1 MNCKQKAILTG
12 IGFGTALLLALSA
25 LMSILIG
32 LFMLGE
38 RIGVDI
44 AGIICVISLGIVVI
58 GVSKMG
64 YQNYLETHCKEE

>member
-44 AGIICVISLGIVVI
+44 AGIMGIIGLGVIVI
-58 GVSKMG
+58 GASKMG